1 MNLASSAAVA
11 ALALHAGMPRA
22 TSDLLWLH
30 RRAES
35 VRARSRMRTSTG
47 SGHAFPFAGLHLSA
61 DHEHSTS
68 SDLVSAQPHLDIAPI
83 LFLAALE
90 LSEGASPKY
99 DVMLLPERK
108 REKSPTSAANVRAV
122 TNWTH
127 LRHWRALTMPASE
140 EAPASLC
147 ASSRSAP
154 YCSSADSAA
163 RIADRSAAWAAASP
177 RSMPRSHVQNAAHQG
192 FLSRPIYRQTA
203 AYGHFGRNDL
213 DLSWEKTNRIDE
225 LKANLG

>member
-122 TNWTH
+122 TN
-127 LRHWRALTMPASE
+127 
-140 EAPASLC
+140 
-147 ASSRSAP
+147 
-154 YCSSADSAA
+154 
-163 RIADRSAAWAAASP
+163 
-177 RSMPRSHVQNAAHQG
+177 
-192 FLSRPIYRQTA
+192 
-203 AYGHFGRNDL
+203 
-213 DLSWEKTNRIDE
+213 
-225 LKANLG
+225 